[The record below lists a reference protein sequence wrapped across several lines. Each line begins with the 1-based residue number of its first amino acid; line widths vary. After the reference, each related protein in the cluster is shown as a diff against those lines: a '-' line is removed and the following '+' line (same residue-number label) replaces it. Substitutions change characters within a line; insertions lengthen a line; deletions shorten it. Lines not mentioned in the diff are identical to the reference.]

1 MATKSRSSGKK
12 AEMTEVRIKTCYD
25 CGSTMQGTRT
35 YYRYTE
41 CGLDSV
47 TLENIFVF
55 RCGKCGAIVPEIP
68 AIGELHHVIVLM
80 LIKKDKLLSPQE
92 IKFLRKMA
100 GLNGRELSATL
111 GASASTISRWEN
123 GSRKISKKAD
133 AALRLVC
140 FAGMLQD
147 ILRDKDIVPMAAR
160 FSKELSEVD
169 IRNILAQ
176 IDDDSDDASDS
187 QALTIDP
194 CDLSQLDSGPR
205 MPERKTAIVVQ

>member
-1 MATKSRSSGKK
+1 MATKPRASNKK
-12 AEMTEVRIKTCYD
+12 IEMTTEVKTKKCYD
-25 CGSTMQGTRT
+25 CGATMQGTRT

-47 TLENIFVF
+47 TLENIFVY
-55 RCGKCGAIVPEIP
+55 RCGTCGAIVPEIP
-68 AIGELHHVIVLM
+68 AIGELHHMLVLM

-92 IKFLRKMA
+92 IRFLRKMA
-100 GLNGRELSATL
+100 GLNGKELSATL

-147 ILRDKDIVPMAAR
+147 ILRDKDIVSMAAR

-176 IDDDSDDASDS
+176 IDDNGDDASDS
-187 QALTIDP
+187 KALTIDP

-205 MPERKTAIVVQ
+205 MSNRRTVVQ

>member
-1 MATKSRSSGKK
+1 MATKGRTSAKK
-12 AEMTEVRIKTCYD
+12 QEMKEPEVKLKKCYD
-25 CGSTMQGTRT
+25 CGQTMQGTRT

-55 RCGKCGAIVPEIP
+55 RCGNCGAIVPEIP
-68 AIGELHHVIVLM
+68 AIGELHHMIVLM
-80 LIKKDKLLSPQE
+80 LIKKDTLLSPRE
-92 IKFLRKMA
+92 IRFLRKMA
-100 GLNGRELSATL
+100 GLNGKELSSTL

-147 ILRDKDIVPMAAR
+147 ILRDQDIVPMAAR
-160 FSKELSEVD
+160 FSKVLSEVD
-169 IRNILAQ
+169 IRNILAK
-176 IDDDSDDASDS
+176 ISDDSDDASDS
-187 QALTIDP
+187 KALSIDP
-194 CDLSQLDSGPR
+194 RDLSQLNSGPR
-205 MPERKTAIVVQ
+205 LPERSATPP